1 MECEHDRAPRPVVE
15 RTEVGDHPLV
25 PDYGGACLSNVVP
38 ALLEPGEATPPWLP
52 TVAAEADQVVLLL
65 LDGLGWDQ
73 LQARRHLAP
82 NLCAMAGADILTVA
96 PSTTATALTS
106 LATGTAPG
114 EHGVVGYRIFEQG
127 DVLNILRWSTPS
139 GDARK
144 RIEPRSVQSAPAF
157 GGQRPPVVTRAEFV
171 DTGFTRAHL
180 HQVRFTGYRMP
191 STLVTEVR
199 RLAGAGEPFVYVYYD
214 GIDKVSHE
222 YGLREHYDAEL
233 VFADRLVGDLIAAL
247 PPGAVLVVTADHGQV
262 DVGERIVAPDPEVL
276 SHVRQQ
282 SGEGRFRWLH
292 AVPGHEHALA
302 EAARSCHGEQ
312 AWVRTLAEVEM
323 EGWFGPTLSDAA
335 RSRLGDVALVARDD
349 ISFSDPADSG
359 VFELVGR
366 HGSLSSAEM
375 RVPLLAAA
383 AG

>member
-1 MECEHDRAPRPVVE
+1 MECEHDRPPEAGLE

-38 ALLEPGEATPPWLP
+38 ALLEPGETTPSWLP
-52 TVAAEADQVVLLL
+52 SVAAEADQVVLLL

-73 LQARRHLAP
+73 LEARRHLAP
-82 NLCAMAGADILTVA
+82 NLSAMAGADILTVA

-114 EHGVVGYRIFEQG
+114 EHGVVGYRILEQG
-127 DVLNILRWSTPS
+127 DVLNILRWSTAS

-157 GGQRPPVVTRAEFV
+157 GAQRPPVVTRAEFV
-171 DTGFTRAHL
+171 DTGFTQAHL

-233 VFADRLVGDLIAAL
+233 AFADRLVGDLLAAL
-247 PPGAVLVVTADHGQV
+247 PAGAVLVVTADHGQV
-262 DVGERIVAPDPEVL
+262 DVGDNIVAPDPEVL

-312 AWVRTLAEVEM
+312 AWVRTLAEIEM
-323 EGWFGPTLSDAA
+323 EGWFGPTLTAAA
-335 RSRLGDVALVARDD
+335 RGRLGDVALVARED

-366 HGSLSSAEM
+366 HGSLTSAEM